1 MRTPIKAGAR
11 AAVGILASVALLA
24 GCANAS
30 GEKSD
35 AEAAKERQAL
45 YVNGFVGDADDDAGE
60 PQDGGTLTIG
70 EYAEARSLDPTKTI
84 PNGAVGGNA
93 LAAVYDTLM
102 RYDVTSGAVVPWLA
116 TSLTSEDDK
125 VWTLEL
131 PEDVTF
137 SDGTPLNAA
146 AVLGS
151 LGYYMQNRG
160 FNVQLLAENIADM
173 KPQGEHQVV
182 FTLRKPWHGFPS
194 LLAGGPGMVMAPAA
208 YKNPADF
215 KPIGAGPFELESYKP
230 AEELVLAARE
240 DYWDGAPHL
249 DKLRFVFLA
258 SDQAR
263 LDSLDAGEVDTAYL
277 RGPEV
282 VETARTAGYNGAM
295 SVLGGGSTLMI
306 NNREG
311 RPGSDERV
319 RQAIN
324 HAIDRELWMQR
335 TNGDHGL
342 PTASLIPDVWESYQE
357 VDTDAYDP
365 EKAKKL
371 LEEAKADGYD
381 GKIEYLGQSDQ
392 QSQAAAVAVKA
403 MLEKV
408 GFTVDV
414 NLLRSVTDQTTK
426 VYVEQDFDLAT
437 GALSLGEDDPFGR
450 LSSQLGSASPSN
462 ASGYSDLEMDSL
474 VAELQ
479 TADTTGQRAG
489 ILAAINK
496 RWQETVP
503 NLVMASG
510 AVFYP
515 WGDDVHGLVPT
526 TESMV
531 LFHDAWKG

>member
-1 MRTPIKAGAR
+1 MRTPITVRAR
-11 AAVGILASVALLA
+11 AVVGLVASAALLA

-35 AEAAKERQAL
+35 AGAAQQKEAL
-45 YVNGFVGDADDDAGE
+45 YVNGFVGDVEDSGE
-60 PQDGGTLTIG
+60 PKAGGTLTIG

-102 RYDVTSGAVVPWLA
+102 RYDTTSGAVVPWLA
-116 TSLTSEDDK
+116 TSLTSDDDK

-131 PEDVTF
+131 REGVTF
-137 SDGTPLNAA
+137 SDGTPLDAA
-146 AVLGS
+146 SVLGS
-151 LGYYMQNRG
+151 IGYYMKNRG
-160 FNVQLLAENIADM
+160 FNVQLMAENIADM
-173 KPQGEHQVV
+173 KPQGEHQIV

-215 KPIGAGPFELESYKP
+215 KPIGAGPFVFESYKP
-230 AEELVLAARE
+230 AEELTLKARK

-263 LDSLDAGEVDTAYL
+263 LDSLKAGDIDTAYL

-282 VETARTAGYNGAM
+282 VETARAAGYRGSM
-295 SVLGGGSTLMI
+295 TVLGGGTTIQI

-311 RPGSDERV
+311 RPGSDPRV

-342 PTASLIPDVWESYQE
+342 PTASLVPDVWESYQE
-357 VDTDAYDP
+357 VDTDSYDP
-365 EKAKKL
+365 KKAKEL
-371 LEEAKADGYD
+371 LDAAKADGYD
-381 GKIEYLGQSDQ
+381 GKISYIGQSDQ

-403 MLEKV
+403 MLEKI
-408 GFTVDV
+408 GFTVEV

-426 VYVEQDFDLAT
+426 VYVENDFDLAT

-450 LSSQLGSASPSN
+450 LSNQLGSGSPSN
-462 ASGYSDLEMDSL
+462 AAGYADPQMDSL
-474 VAELQ
+474 VSKLQ
-479 TADTTGQRAG
+479 TADTTQQRAG
-489 ILAAINK
+489 VLAAINK
-496 RWQETVP
+496 HWQETVP
-503 NLVMASG
+503 GLVMASG

-515 WGDDVHGLVPT
+515 WAEDVHGLVPS